1 MKRYFASILSLLML
15 LLITAPS
22 AFAATVATGPDGG
35 FYHGA
40 LFAQFAQNVNRA
52 SRGEVELEKANE
64 DGTDG
69 TIANLEMVN
78 EGEADFAFVQLGGTA
93 LAAYPN
99 VAVLGKFGYEAA
111 HLVVP
116 AGSKLKSCDALEKK
130 GNEWKVG
137 LNTMGGSNVTLD
149 VMTKVDKDYANVNR
163 VDTLDAMA
171 AEMSFNSGEIDA
183 FFFVSTPG
191 SGTVKEFQK
200 GYKYLTCWD
209 GDFDEFDV
217 NKQQLYE
224 KISLKKKQGY
234 PNNFKTFSVPG
245 VVVVNKAYMKDNRK
259 AVKAAMK
266 ATKQVYGQIKAA
278 KKFNFYPED

>member
-1 MKRYFASILSLLML
+1 MKRYFASIIALFMLLML
-15 LLITAPS
+15 SVP

-40 LFAQFAQNVNRA
+40 LFGQWAQNLNRA
-52 SRGEVELEKANE
+52 SRGEVEAEKANE

-93 LAAYPN
+93 LSAYPN

-116 AGSKLKSCDALEKK
+116 AGSKLKSCGDLEKK
-130 GNEWKVG
+130 GNEWKIG
-137 LNTMGGSNVTLD
+137 LNTMGGSNVTMD
-149 VMTKVDKDYANVNR
+149 VMTKVDKDYSHINR
-163 VDTLDAMA
+163 IDTLDSMA

-200 GYKYLTCWD
+200 GYKYLDCWD

-217 NKQQLYE
+217 NKQQLYD

-245 VVVVNKAYMKDNRK
+245 VVVVNKTYMKENRK

-266 ATKQVYGQIKAA
+266 ATKQVYSQIKSA